1 MRAMITLIGMMGAG
15 KTAVGTELARTLGVP
30 FRDSDVEIERA
41 AARTIPEIFA
51 RDGEE
56 FFRARE
62 GEVLARLLGGPAGI
76 LSVGGGAWLRPE
88 NRALIR
94 DAGVSVWLDVP
105 ADVLWSRVKGRGNR
119 PLLKTENPRA
129 TLEALLE
136 ARRPAYAEADV
147 TVPVGAADAVE
158 GTARAV
164 RAAVAAHSPD
174 LFQVRA

>member
-1 MRAMITLIGMMGAG
+1 MRATITLIGMMGAG

-30 FRDSDVEIERA
+30 FRDTDAEIERA
-41 AARTIPEIFA
+41 AAMTIPEIFA

-62 GEVLARLLGGPAGI
+62 SEVLARLLRGPASV
-76 LSVGGGAWLRPE
+76 LSVGGGAWMRPE

-94 DAGVSVWLDVP
+94 AAGLSVWLDAPVE
-105 ADVLWSRVKGRGNR
+105 VLWARVKGKGNR
-119 PLLKTENPRA
+119 PLLATPNPRA

-136 ARRPAYAEADV
+136 ARRPAYAEADLTV
-147 TVPVGAADAVE
+147 TARPEDTVE

-164 RAAVAAHSPD
+164 RRAIEAHAPD
-174 LFQVRA
+174 FLGTPA